1 LLCLRDARFTNFSD
15 STLRIIESSL
25 FNGSIHF
32 NFYPDFTVSLN
43 DSHMLKS
50 LTLNIK
56 TLGFQVLEGVQ
67 PLKSAKH
74 VLEKDVKNI
83 ASK

>member
-1 LLCLRDARFTNFSD
+1 
-15 STLRIIESSL
+15 
-25 FNGSIHF
+25 
-32 NFYPDFTVSLN
+32 
-43 DSHMLKS
+43 MLKS